1 MSSGKRLRD
10 SYVFCRKVTPR
21 KDRTQA
27 FAPRISV
34 AARNVSLSVYTLLI
48 KEVANTHTECIRDLM
63 KTTDRYITSSVYYI
77 IDRLSGHPQS
87 ASQFGI
93 THVFFIITLR
103 RFNCDSYFTFFI
115 AAYFKTVYTNS
126 PTTIIGSEAMI
137 VYLFVQELTGLFRY
151 NRRSLCYER
160 IISATRRSLSRTLPD
175 HRMIPT

>member
-21 KDRTQA
+21 KERTQA

-126 PTTIIGSEAMI
+126 PTTIIGSEAKI
-137 VYLFVQELTGLFRY
+137 VYWFVQELTGPVPELQRDGSFVITEDPCVM
-151 NRRSLCYER
+151 SGL
-160 IISATRRSLSRTLPD
+160 
-175 HRMIPT
+175 